1 MALTPTEL
9 EALVA
14 TVAERI
20 TGSVLGRESS
30 AEDVQNHIAEAAV
43 ELCNGLAPGAP
54 PSILREASIRLA
66 GWLYGNRPHL
76 AAESFKDP
84 SGTEFAMTFNNSAA
98 TANGLR
104 ASGAGALLSRFVV
117 RRGGAISRDAESVA
131 D

>member
-9 EALVA
+9 AALVT

-20 TGSVLGRESS
+20 TGTVLERESA
-30 AEDVQNHIAEAAV
+30 AEGVQNNIAAAAV

-54 PSILREASIRLA
+54 ESILREAAIRLA
-66 GWLYGNRPHL
+66 GWLYGSRPHL
-76 AAESFKDP
+76 AGESFKDP
-84 SGTEFAMTFNNSAA
+84 SGTEFAMTFNSAA

-104 ASGAGALLSRFVV
+104 ASGAGAMLSRFIV
-117 RRGGAISRDAESVA
+117 RRGGAISRDAESMA